1 MNDVAGTINDQQII
15 AAARAE
21 LSAGRSVALA
31 SLLATAGSMPRHEG
45 ARMLALA
52 DGSFIGTVGGG
63 NIEFIAQARE
73 GELLA
78 AAAADRP
85 APASLEWMTH
95 AKNDMACGGDAL
107 LAVRL

>member
-1 MNDVAGTINDQQII
+1 MNDVAGTINDLQII
-15 AAARAE
+15 SAARAE
-21 LSAGRSVALA
+21 LAAGRPVALA

-45 ARMLALA
+45 ARMLALS

-78 AAAADRP
+78 AARF
-85 APASLEWMTH
+85 
-95 AKNDMACGGDAL
+95 KGGSERIT
-107 LAVRL
+107 RLISRKRGNPTRCFS